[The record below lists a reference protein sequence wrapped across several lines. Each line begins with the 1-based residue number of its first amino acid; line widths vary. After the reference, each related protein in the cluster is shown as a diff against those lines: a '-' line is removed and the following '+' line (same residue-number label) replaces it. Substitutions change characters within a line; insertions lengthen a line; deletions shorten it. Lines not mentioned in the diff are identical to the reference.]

1 MRRAHRIAVW
11 AFLGLVLPLL
21 LASPSLADREFV
33 GKVQKISKKKMI
45 VDNRMGDKVA
55 FESLKD
61 TEVEGQDKKSWKD
74 LKRNDWVSVTWKMS
88 DKPRKA
94 YKVKVLPPKE
104 EAGED
109 L

>member
-1 MRRAHRIAVW
+1 M
-11 AFLGLVLPLL
+11 
-21 LASPSLADREFV
+21 
-33 GKVQKISKKKMI
+33 
-45 VDNRMGDKVA
+45 
-55 FESLKD
+55 KD

-104 EAGED
+104 EAGDD